1 MSRELIVSA
10 TAVALLAPSG
20 AILAQEGSTQ
30 SADKQSLLEEVVVT
44 ATRREMRLQDVP
56 ISISAFSPDELNQ
69 KGIVGYEGLA
79 FETPGAILNKPT
91 SNFNTF
97 SVRGIATNGYGAN
110 LQNTVAVY
118 IDELPISANGNST
131 QLDPTLFDM
140 ERVEFLRGPQ
150 GTLFGSGSLA
160 GAVRLLTKSPD
171 LAEFDAAALVDFGMT
186 DGDSFRQRYHG
197 MINVPLV
204 EDELALRVVGFYRD
218 EEGWVT
224 NIGTGRD
231 NANTLENVGGRAIM
245 LWRPNERFS
254 LRLMWLHE
262 ESDPED
268 AQMINPALDPRRETR
283 STRKP
288 DKYGGELDSF
298 NATLNIGFGF
308 ADFTSSSTY
317 SRYDQSFI
325 IDLDGT
331 FNHLVPFA
339 LDAFAYDDAFVQEM
353 RLVSNTVGN
362 LDWVLGGFYYYK
374 RRDVDLF
381 YRSDAAYLAAHG
393 MTGLPDEY
401 YQRAYTY
408 AVSHEIAGFGELT
421 WRFSDNFWLTG
432 GIRYGQLDV
441 RGVQEGGY
449 NSNYLVNALFGID
462 GPLTMVPLEYARGEK
477 GVEEGPSYKLSV
489 SYKPAP
495 NMTMYGTY
503 STGFRTPIVNA
514 RAGLPSAVDPTD
526 LVIPYG
532 ASSDEID
539 NYEIGLKGTWLNG
552 KLSANLAAYLIY
564 WSNIQVQ
571 ANRRSD
577 SIQFAANIGKAR
589 SKGIE
594 FELFAA
600 PIKGLEVGLNGS
612 FNDAKVTELTP
623 EEATVSGAVVGAKL
637 AFPEFQGAA
646 FLRYSRDVTPTVKGF
661 FATYFQY
668 VDGFPNQ
675 FPNVPGNPNQQAAT
689 YGHTESFEN
698 VNVSLGAQFGSH
710 WKATLY
716 AENLFDDHSITYL
729 HPEAFADARA
739 STMRPRTVGI
749 RINYDY

>member
-20 AILAQEGSTQ
+20 AVLAQENSTQ
-30 SADKQSLLEEVVVT
+30 SADRQSLLEEVVVS
-44 ATRREMRLQDVP
+44 ATRREVRLQDVP
-56 ISISAFSPDELNQ
+56 ISITAFSPDELNE

-171 LAEFDAAALVDFGMT
+171 LSRFDAATLVDFGVT

-197 MINVPLV
+197 MVNVPLV
-204 EDELALRVVGFYRD
+204 DNELALRVVGFYRNED
-218 EEGWVT
+218 GWVT

-231 NANTLENVGGRAIM
+231 NANTLENFGGRAIM
-245 LWRPNERFS
+245 LWQPNERFS
-254 LRLMWLHE
+254 LRFMWLHE

-268 AQMINPALDPRRETR
+268 SQMINPALDPRRETR

-288 DKYGGELDSF
+288 DKYGGELDSY

-353 RLVSNTVGN
+353 RLVSNTAGN

-408 AVSHEIAGFGELT
+408 AVSHEVAGFGELT
-421 WRFSDNFWLTG
+421 WRFNDNFWLTG

-477 GVEEGPSYKLSV
+477 GVEEGPSYKLSI
-489 SYKPAP
+489 SYKPMP

-552 KLSANLAAYLIY
+552 RLSANLAAYLIY

-600 PIKGLEVGLNGS
+600 PLKGLEVGLNGS